1 MLEKMFGCTLVKKL
15 RSILLMEADFNYA
28 NKEIYG
34 NRMLYNV
41 RKYGYMAEEI
51 FSEKGRMADD
61 GSLAK
66 VLFYDIIRQKR
77 IPAGLSSVDAAQ
89 CYDRI
94 AHAIAS
100 LVFQA
105 FGVPEEAVYV
115 GIDTRHEI
123 LPPHSLWGLDRLR
136 QQLGTSQ
143 VSRTMSR

>member
-15 RSILLMEADFNYA
+15 QSILLMEADFNYA

-34 NRMLYNV
+34 IRMMDNV

-66 VLFYDIIRQKR
+66 TLFYDIIRQTR

-89 CYDRI
+89 CYNRV

-105 FGVPEEAVYV
+105 FGVPEEAVQSMLESIQDMKR
-115 GIDTRHEI
+115 GNA
-123 LPPHSLWGLDRLR
+123 G
-136 QQLGTSQ
+136 
-143 VSRTMSR
+143 

>member
-1 MLEKMFGCTLVKKL
+1 MLEKKFGCTLVKKL
-15 RSILLMEADFNYA
+15 RSILPMEVDFNYA

-34 NRMLYNV
+34 IRMMDNV

-66 VLFYDIIRQKR
+66 TLFYDIMRQTR
-77 IPAGLSSVDAAQ
+77 VPAGLSSVDAAQ
-89 CYDRI
+89 CYDRV

-105 FGVPEEAVYV
+105 FGVPEEAVQSMLESIQDMKR
-115 GIDTRHEI
+115 GNA
-123 LPPHSLWGLDRLR
+123 G
-136 QQLGTSQ
+136 
-143 VSRTMSR
+143 